1 MYKKMAKTLG
11 LGLAFAGLLFGLFF
25 CMNNDRA
32 NSLTTGKE
40 EKEKLTTPK
49 SLGRAFVE
57 VAKKVQP
64 AVVNITTEK
73 TVTMRPW
80 DRYGEDF
87 FKGSPFEDFFKG
99 FGPSPKERGKEYKH
113 KQRSGGSGVIVDK
126 EGYILTNNHVVEDT
140 DKIKIRLNDG
150 REFPATLKGQDPRT
164 DLAVLH
170 IKAKDLPVATL
181 GDSDKLEVGEW
192 AIAIGSPFGLEHTV
206 TVGVIS
212 AKGRSGLGTG
222 TYEDFIQTD
231 ASINP
236 GNSGGPLINIDGEVV
251 GINAMIIQPGTG
263 IGFAIPINMAK
274 QILSDLIKQGKV
286 VRPWLGISVQDLTPE
301 MAEQFQVKEKEGVL
315 IAQVHQGTGAEKA
328 GLLSGDIIKS
338 VDDKAVKNGNELI
351 KEIQKKKVG
360 QTVKLSLVRDGKS
373 MTVEVTTAAM
383 PAKPEAVQ
391 EKETEDK
398 LGARVQELTPQLA
411 ARYRISSEI
420 KRGVVVVGV
429 EEGSPAEDVGLQ
441 EGDVV
446 LEINRK
452 KIETVKDFEKA
463 AKDMNMEK
471 GVVLRLHRRGN
482 TFYHSFKK

>member
-1 MYKKMAKTLG
+1 MSKTLARG
-11 LGLAFAGLLFGLFF
+11 WVVALFILFLLFGLFF
-25 CMNNDRA
+25 CMGKDRA
-32 NSLTTGKE
+32 DSLPKND
-40 EKEKLTTPK
+40 KLTTAK
-49 SLGRAFVE
+49 SLGLAFVE
-57 VAKKVQP
+57 VAKKFQP
-64 AVVNITTEK
+64 SVVNVTTEK
-73 TVTMRPW
+73 TITVKPW
-80 DRYGEDF
+80 ERYGEDF

-99 FGPSPKERGKEYKH
+99 FGITPREKGKEYRH

-126 EGYILTNNHVVEDT
+126 EGYILTNNHVIEGA
-140 DKIKIRLNDG
+140 DKIKVRLNDG
-150 REFPATLKGQDPRT
+150 REFTATLKGQDSRT

-274 QILSDLIKQGKV
+274 QILNDLIKQGKV
-286 VRPWLGISVQDLTPE
+286 VRPWLGISAQDLTPE
-301 MAEQFQVKEKEGVL
+301 LAEQFQVKEKEGVL
-315 IAQVHQGTGAEKA
+315 VAQIHQGTGAEKA
-328 GLLSGDIIKS
+328 GLISGDIIKS
-338 VDDKAVKNGNELI
+338 VDEKAIKNVNELV

-360 QTVKLSLVRDGKS
+360 QKVKLSMVRDGKP
-373 MTVEVTTAAM
+373 MTIEVTLSAM
-383 PAKPEAVQ
+383 PDKPEPMK
-391 EKETEDK
+391 EKEVEEK
-398 LGARVQELTPQLA
+398 LGAQVQELTPQLA
-411 ARYRISSEI
+411 TRYRISSEI
-420 KRGVVVVGV
+420 KRGIVVIGI
-429 EEGSPAEDVGLQ
+429 EEGSPADELGLQ
-441 EGDVV
+441 EGDVI

-452 KIETVKDFEKA
+452 KIETIKDFEKA
-463 AKDMNMEK
+463 IKDLNLEK
-471 GVVLRLHRRGN
+471 GIVFRLHRKGN
-482 TFYHSFKK
+482 SFYHSFKKQP

>member
-1 MYKKMAKTLG
+1 MSNKMTKGLVLG
-11 LGLAFAGLLFGLFF
+11 LSLLFLLFGLFF
-25 CMNNDRA
+25 CMGKDRA
-32 NSLTTGKE
+32 DSLPKND
-40 EKEKLTTPK
+40 KLTTAR
-49 SLGRAFVE
+49 SLGQAFVD

-64 AVVNITTEK
+64 SVVNVTTEK
-73 TVTMRPW
+73 TITMKPW

-99 FGPSPKERGKEYKH
+99 FGITPREKGKEYRH

-126 EGYILTNNHVVEDT
+126 EGYILTNNHVVEGA
-140 DKIKIRLNDG
+140 DKVKVRLNDG
-150 REFPATLKGQDPRT
+150 REFTATVKGQDSRT

-170 IKAKDLPVATL
+170 IKAKDLPVAAL

-263 IGFAIPINMAK
+263 IGFAIPVNMAK
-274 QILSDLIKQGKV
+274 QILNDLIKQGKV
-286 VRPWLGISVQDLTPE
+286 VRPWLGISIQDLTPE
-301 MAEQFQVKEKEGVL
+301 IVEQFQVKEKEGV
-315 IAQVHQGTGAEKA
+315 IVAQIHQGTGAEKA
-328 GLLSGDIIKS
+328 GLASGDIIKS
-338 VDDKAVKNGNELI
+338 VDDKTIKNANELI

-360 QTVKLSLVRDGKS
+360 QKIKLGVVREGKP
-373 MTVEVTTAAM
+373 MTIEVTTSAM
-383 PAKPEAVQ
+383 PDKPEAMK
-391 EKETEDK
+391 EKEIEEK

-411 ARYRISSEI
+411 ARYRVSNEI
-420 KRGVVVVGV
+420 KRGVVVIGV
-429 EEGSPAEDVGLQ
+429 EEGSPADELGLQ
-441 EGDVV
+441 EGDVI

-452 KIETVKDFEKA
+452 KIETTKDFEKA
-463 AKDMNMEK
+463 IKDINLEK
-471 GVVLRLHRRGN
+471 GIVFRLHRRGN
-482 TFYHSFKK
+482 SFYHSFKK

>member
-1 MYKKMAKTLG
+1 MSNKMTKG
-11 LGLAFAGLLFGLFF
+11 LVGGLSILFLLFGLFF
-25 CMNNDRA
+25 CMGKDRA
-32 NSLTTGKE
+32 DSLPKND
-40 EKEKLTTPK
+40 KLTTAR
-49 SLGRAFVE
+49 SLGQAFVE

-73 TVTMRPW
+73 TITMRPW
-80 DRYGEDF
+80 DKYGEDF

-99 FGPSPKERGKEYKH
+99 FGFSPREKGKEYRH

-126 EGYILTNNHVVEDT
+126 EGYILTNNHVVEEA
-140 DKIKIRLNDG
+140 DKIKVRLNDG
-150 REFPATLKGQDPRT
+150 REFTATLKGKDSRT

-170 IKAKDLPVATL
+170 IKSKDLPAAAL

-263 IGFAIPINMAK
+263 IGFAIPINTAK
-274 QILSDLIKQGKV
+274 QILNDLIKQGKV
-286 VRPWLGISVQDLTPE
+286 VRPWLGISVQDLTSE
-301 MAEQFQVKEKEGVL
+301 MAEQFQVKEKEGVVV
-315 IAQVHQGTGAEKA
+315 AQVHQETGAEKA
-328 GLLSGDIIKS
+328 GLVSGDIIKS
-338 VDDKAVKNGNELI
+338 VDDKAIKNTNELI

-360 QTVKLSLVRDGKS
+360 QKAKLSVIRDGKP
-373 MTVEVTTAAM
+373 MTIEITTTAM
-383 PAKPEAVQ
+383 PDKPETLK
-391 EKETEDK
+391 EKEIEEK

-420 KRGVVVVGV
+420 KRGVVVIGV
-429 EEGSPAEDVGLQ
+429 EEGSPADELGIQ
-441 EGDVV
+441 EGDVI

-452 KIETVKDFEKA
+452 KIETIKDFEKA
-463 AKDMNMEK
+463 IKDINLEK
-471 GVVLRLHRRGN
+471 GIIFRLHRRGSS
-482 TFYHSFKK
+482 FYHSFKK